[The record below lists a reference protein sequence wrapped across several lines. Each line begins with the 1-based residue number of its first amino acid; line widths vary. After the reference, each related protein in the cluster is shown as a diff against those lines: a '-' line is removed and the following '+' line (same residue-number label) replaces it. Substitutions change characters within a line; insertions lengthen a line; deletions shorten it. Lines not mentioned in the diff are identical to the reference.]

1 MDINS
6 LNETLFSLKKD
17 SKLKN
22 PFPNSCEVIGV
33 PVPELRKIA
42 KTIAKDNYIDFLE
55 KCPNDIYFEHQL
67 LKAFVIGYAKD
78 DITEILKHCD
88 KFIPTIHDWAVCD
101 SLCTSLVIA
110 KKNREMVWNW
120 LQKYINGGE
129 FSQRVVAV
137 ISLSH
142 FLTDDYIN
150 KVLDTMNKLKN
161 QGYYTKMSIA
171 WCVATAYAKYPQ
183 ETMTFLK
190 DNQLDNW
197 TFNKSIQ
204 KAIESY
210 RVPLEDKSILKNM
223 KKT

>member
-42 KTIAKDNYIDFLE
+42 KNIAKDNYIDFL
-55 KCPNDIYFEHQL
+55 KNCPNDIYFEHQMI
-67 LKAFVIGYAKD
+67 KGMVIGYAKD
-78 DITEILKHCD
+78 DIIEILKYCD
-88 KFIPTIHDWAVCD
+88 EFIPTIHDWAVCD
-101 SLCTSLVIA
+101 TFCTTLKIVT
-110 KKNREMVWNW
+110 KNREIVWNW
-120 LQKYINGGE
+120 LQQYITGQE

-137 ISLSH
+137 ISLSY

-150 KVLDTMNKLKN
+150 QVLDTMNKLKN
-161 QGYYTKMSIA
+161 QGYYTKMGIA
-171 WCVATAYAKYPQ
+171 WCIATAYAKYPK
-183 ETMTFLK
+183 ETMDFFK
-190 DNQLDNW
+190 NNQLDNW

-204 KAIESY
+204 KSIESY
-210 RVPLEDKSILKNM
+210 RVPLNDKTILKSM
-223 KKT
+223 KRI